1 MGKLSK
7 ILVIFG
13 IITFTANFIL
23 QPLSSPFTL
32 TAAIDNNS
40 IADQDWPT
48 VQLSNNNFN
57 VSWEAIKTIPDNNG
71 LIYVLWNEFSDV
83 TNETNLYF
91 CFYDE
96 TTFSAPEL
104 IFHIQQNVTI
114 DKLRIHFDAVFDSLN
129 RLHIVYILKVD
140 EYQCYHQ
147 YYSDSVWST
156 PILLTVW
163 GQFSLLADNSAKVY
177 LFGVILSPEN
187 APNIFFRVFSENSWS
202 EAVQLTNYSDIP
214 KIKQSIYDLTPSL
227 DRAAE
232 RIFIGYNY
240 GQIALSEEDD
250 FQDTWTFRYLLKEK
264 ANWKEHEYKAEYCY
278 EPKSVIDDTGRVHLI
293 YNNGSSS
300 EGYYF
305 NYAVLKNFWKTER
318 SIQIYSVDDAEG
330 RTDPSIWD
338 MKILGSDI
346 FVVFTNNDLIDDRDI
361 NLLHYNASNSWTQIP
376 VNRNDTLYSSLPMV
390 SLNENGTVVVVHM
403 AFTGDF
409 ILLASYQNDVFVY
422 SATKAFPGFGLVIA
436 LMSIFFIL
444 PFTIKRKR
452 NN

>member
-32 TAAIDNNS
+32 SAAIDTNS

-48 VQLSNNNFN
+48 VQLSSNLN

-71 LIYVLWNEFSDV
+71 LLYVLWNEYNQTS
-83 TNETNLYF
+83 NETYLYF
-91 CFYDE
+91 CLYDGL
-96 TTFSAPEL
+96 TFSAPEL
-104 IFHIQQNVTI
+104 IFYIQENVTL
-114 DKLRIHFDAVFDSLN
+114 DKLRISFDAVFDSLN
-129 RLHIVYILKVD
+129 RLHIVYLLKMD
-140 EYQCYHQ
+140 DYQFFHQ
-147 YYSDSVWST
+147 YYSTGVWST

-177 LFGVILSPEN
+177 IFGVIRSPEN
-187 APNIFFRVFSENSWS
+187 APNVFFRVFSENSWS

-214 KIKQSIYDLTPSL
+214 ATSQSIYDLTPSL

-240 GQIALSEEDD
+240 GKNVYSEEGD
-250 FQDTWTFRYLLKEK
+250 QETWAFRYLLREK

-278 EPKSVIDDTGRVHLI
+278 EPKSVIDDTGRLHLI

-305 NYAVLKNFWKTER
+305 NYAVLKNFWKSET
-318 SIQIYSVDDAEG
+318 SIEIYSASDTEG
-330 RTDPSIWD
+330 RTYPLICD

-346 FVVFTNNDLIDDRDI
+346 FVAFTNKDLTDDTDI

-376 VNRNDTLYSSLPMV
+376 VNKNDTLYSFLPMV
-390 SLNENGTVVVVHM
+390 SLTENGTVVVVHM

-422 SATKAFPGFGLVIA
+422 SATKAFPGYNIVIA
-436 LMSIFFIL
+436 LLSMFFIL
-444 PFTIKRKR
+444 PFASKRKK
-452 NN
+452 NK